1 MGVDKSISAAFEEF
15 MKTKDFK
22 EIAAKKNSEGGKFRM
37 MKTRYKR
44 KTLDWLAML
53 NVLVMYGYEIE
64 LKRTSRGWA
73 EERENI

>member
-1 MGVDKSISAAFEEF
+1 MGIGKSIDAAFEEF
-15 MKTKDFK
+15 MKTSDFK
-22 EIAAKKNSEGGKFRM
+22 KIAARKDSEGGKFRM
-37 MKTRYKR
+37 LKTRYKR